1 MDNKKLITKDMIVN
15 RAGLK
20 GAKFQIVVSIIM
32 LGCLI
37 MLIVGQFSSIKN
49 YATGSIV
56 GTLVVILCALLSIV
70 LAYFYIK
77 AVHGLFCTVSDI
89 NSGKYNIE
97 SDEIASI
104 LDKKTEKFVKFRSYN
119 ARNSEAKFKL
129 PYEEN
134 DLQVGSQVIIITNR
148 RKQFITVFNKD
159 NYRV

>member
-1 MDNKKLITKDMIVN
+1 MDNKKLITKDTIVN

-20 GAKFQIVVSIIM
+20 GAKFQIVVSIVM

-37 MLIVGQFSSIKN
+37 MMIVGQFGTIKN
-49 YATGSIV
+49 YATSSIV
-56 GTLVVILCALLSIV
+56 CTLVVVICAILALALTYI
-70 LAYFYIK
+70 YIK
-77 AVHGLFCTVSDI
+77 AVHSLICTVSDI

-97 SDEIASI
+97 SDEISYV
-104 LDKKTEKFVKFRSYN
+104 LDKKTEKFVKFKSYN
-119 ARNSEAKFKL
+119 DRNSEAKFKL

-159 NYRV
+159 NYRI

>member
-15 RAGLK
+15 RAELK

-32 LGCLI
+32 LGCLL
-37 MLIVGQFSSIKN
+37 MLIVGQFSDIKN
-49 YATGSIV
+49 YATSSIV
-56 GTLVVILCALLSIV
+56 GTLVVILCALLLLV
-70 LAYFYIK
+70 LFYFYIK

-119 ARNSEAKFKL
+119 ARNSKAKFKL

-148 RKQFITVFNKD
+148 IKQFITVFNKD

>member
-37 MLIVGQFSSIKN
+37 MLIVGQFSDIKN

-70 LAYFYIK
+70 LAYLYIK

-97 SDEIASI
+97 SDEIASV

-134 DLQVGSQVIIITNR
+134 NLQVGSQVIIITNR
-148 RKQFITVFNKD
+148 RKQFITIFNKD

>member
-15 RAGLK
+15 HAGLK
-20 GAKFQIVVSIIM
+20 GAKFQIVVSIVM

-37 MLIVGQFSSIKN
+37 MLIIGQFGDIKN
-49 YATGSIV
+49 YATNSIV
-56 GTLVVILCALLSIV
+56 GAFVVVLCTLLLLALVYL
-70 LAYFYIK
+70 YIK

-97 SDEIASI
+97 SDEIAYV

-148 RKQFITVFNKD
+148 RKQFITMFNKD
-159 NYRV
+159 NYKV

>member
-20 GAKFQIVVSIIM
+20 GAKFQIVVSIVM

-37 MLIVGQFSSIKN
+37 MLIVSQFSSIKE

-56 GTLVVILCALLSIV
+56 GALVVVLCTLLALALV
-70 LAYFYIK
+70 NFYIE

-97 SDEIASI
+97 SDEISYV
-104 LDKKTEKFVKFRSYN
+104 LDKKTKSLLSLEAIMLETVKQNSSYPM
-119 ARNSEAKFKL
+119 KKMT
-129 PYEEN
+129 Y
-134 DLQVGSQVIIITNR
+134 
-148 RKQFITVFNKD
+148 K
-159 NYRV
+159 

>member
-37 MLIVGQFSSIKN
+37 MLIIGQFSDIKN

-56 GTLVVILCALLSIV
+56 GTLVVILCALLLLV
-70 LAYFYIK
+70 LFYFYIK

-129 PYEEN
+129 PYEET

-148 RKQFITVFNKD
+148 IKQFITVFNKD

>member
-37 MLIVGQFSSIKN
+37 MLIVGHFGDIKN

-56 GTLVVILCALLSIV
+56 GTLVVILCALLSIALV
-70 LAYFYIK
+70 YIYIK

-89 NSGKYNIE
+89 NSSKYNIE

>member
-20 GAKFQIVVSIIM
+20 GAKFQIVVSIVM

-37 MLIVGQFSSIKN
+37 MLIVSQFSSIKE

-56 GTLVVILCALLSIV
+56 GVLVVVLCTLLALALV
-70 LAYFYIK
+70 NFYIE

-97 SDEIASI
+97 SDEISYV
-104 LDKKTEKFVKFRSYN
+104 LDKKTKKFVKFRSYN

-148 RKQFITVFNKD
+148 RKQFITVFNKET
-159 NYRV
+159 YRI